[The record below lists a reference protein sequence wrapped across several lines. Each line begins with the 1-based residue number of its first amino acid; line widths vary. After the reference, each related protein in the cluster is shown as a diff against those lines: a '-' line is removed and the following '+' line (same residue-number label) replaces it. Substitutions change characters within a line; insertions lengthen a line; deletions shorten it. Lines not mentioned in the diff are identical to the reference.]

1 MRRARGQ
8 LTGPLA
14 IAALLVLAA
23 CDRQANAVP
32 PEAPEIAPPAG
43 VTPAPG
49 PAAPGRAAP
58 RPEAPGSAAPGSAAA
73 PAPAGLAGRRAAAGP
88 LREATCATAPLAVRV
103 VAIRRESADS
113 IRVELALTNLA
124 PADAWRP
131 GSPAAVAVQAAVEAL
146 DAASVLSTD
155 GRRRMFALRGSTGQ
169 RVGSPVVVPAPGR
182 SEAFWALFPAAE
194 GEVTVHLPGFAP
206 LAGLAVSPAPGR
218 PEP

>member
-1 MRRARGQ
+1 MRRAGGR

-14 IAALLVLAA
+14 IAALLLLAA

-32 PEAPEIAPPAG
+32 TEAPEVAPAAG
-43 VTPAPG
+43 AA
-49 PAAPGRAAP
+49 AAPGRAAT
-58 RPEAPGSAAPGSAAA
+58 GSAATPAVSGQAA
-73 PAPAGLAGRRAAAGP
+73 PRGDRG

-155 GRRRMFALRGSTGQ
+155 GRRRMFALRGSTGE
-169 RVGSPVVVPAPGR
+169 RVGSPAAVPAPGR

>member
-1 MRRARGQ
+1 MRRAGGQ

-32 PEAPEIAPPAG
+32 TEAPEVARPAG
-43 VTPAPG
+43 AAAA
-49 PAAPGRAAP
+49 PAAPGLAAP
-58 RPEAPGSAAPGSAAA
+58 PGALGPAASGPAA
-73 PAPAGLAGRRAAAGP
+73 LRAAAGP

-131 GSPAAVAVQAAVEAL
+131 GSPAAVAVQAAIEAL
-146 DAASVLSTD
+146 DTASVLSTD
-155 GRRRMFALRGSTGQ
+155 GRRRMFALRGSTGE
-169 RVGSPVVVPAPGR
+169 RVGSPAAVPAPGR

-194 GEVTVHLPGFAP
+194 GEVTVLLPGCAP
-206 LAGLAVSPAPGR
+206 LAGLAVAPFPGR